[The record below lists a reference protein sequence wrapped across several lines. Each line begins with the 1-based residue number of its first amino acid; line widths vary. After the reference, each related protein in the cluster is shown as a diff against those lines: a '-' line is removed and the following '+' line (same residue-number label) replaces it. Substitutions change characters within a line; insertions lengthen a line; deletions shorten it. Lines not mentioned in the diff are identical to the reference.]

1 MRAIYGVKY
10 NVVQEKNVNFA
21 LYNFL
26 NYKNMSADYKITNIY
41 DNLLSLSEEDIKNRY
56 ITPSIEAKGWTKNQT
71 RMEYTIKEK
80 LEFTDGKIIIKGRKA
95 KRGNRKS
102 ADYLLFHKNNYP
114 LAIVEAKD
122 ASKEVAHGIQ
132 QAIDYARIL
141 DVPFAYSS
149 NGMGFVEHDMKK
161 GTERHLSMAEFPT
174 PEELWNRY
182 KSNYDIT
189 ENIEEI
195 IKQPYFYRE
204 GINRPRYY
212 QRIAINRTIEA
223 VAKGQRR
230 IMLVMATG
238 TGKTC
243 TAFQIIHRLYESKA
257 VKKILYLADRN
268 ILIDQTILNDFA
280 PFNEKGILTKV
291 KAKNLESQYDI
302 YMSLYHQLSGDEDEE
317 AFRQFKPEF
326 FDLIVVDECHRGS
339 AKENSRWRKILDYF
353 SGAIHIGMT
362 ATPKETEDVSNSHY
376 FGEPVYTY
384 SLKQGID
391 DGFLAPYRVLR
402 FGIDKDLEGY
412 IPEEGKIDVNGQLI
426 EHRVYTSKDFDRKL
440 IIDKR
445 TETVAKR
452 ITEYLKQTDRFSKTI
467 VFCVDEEHALRMREA
482 LINENQDLV
491 AQNDKYIMRITGS
504 DDLGKQQLENFIDNN
519 CRYPTIVTTSKLLS
533 TGVDCKMVK
542 LIVLESNIN
551 SMTEFKQIIGRGT
564 RLVWDR
570 DKRFFTIMDFRK
582 ATLLFSDPEFDGPAT
597 STYEGDGEKPVP
609 PAIDDEKEDREEF
622 SDDPDKVEEPEMK
635 YRVSDVSA
643 KIISTTEL
651 IYGPN
656 GKLIANHSE
665 NFKNLINEKFET
677 EEAFRNAWLTGDRA
691 GIMSEFEENGV
702 DFNRF
707 KSQIGNDVDVFD
719 IIMMIGF
726 NKDARLKAERIE
738 GVKESSIYT
747 ELNDTQKLIVDE
759 LLSIYLQN
767 DCIAIEKMN
776 VLDTPNFAEM
786 GGLIPCARIM
796 GGKPK
801 YLNFIKELIGKIYE
815 E

>member
-1 MRAIYGVKY
+1 MP
-10 NVVQEKNVNFA
+10 
-21 LYNFL
+21 
-26 NYKNMSADYKITNIY
+26 ADYEVTNVY
-41 DNLLSLSEEDIKNRY
+41 DGSLLSLSEEDIKNRY
-56 ITPSIEAKGWTKNQT
+56 ITPSIESSGWTKNQT
-71 RMEYTIKEK
+71 RMEFTIMEK
-80 LEFTDGKIIIKGRKA
+80 TEFTDGKIIIKGRKA

-122 ASKEVAHGIQ
+122 ASKDVAHGIQ

-161 GTERHLSMAEFPT
+161 GTERRLSMSEFPT
-174 PEELWNRY
+174 PEQLWDRY
-182 KSNYDIT
+182 KGNYEIT
-189 ENIEEI
+189 EEVEEI

-212 QRIAINRTIEA
+212 QRIAINRTVEA
-223 VAKGQRR
+223 VAKGQNR

-243 TAFQIIHRLYESKA
+243 TAFQIIHRLYESKK
-257 VKKILYLADRN
+257 VKKVLYLADRN

-302 YMSLYHQLSGDEDEE
+302 YMSLYHQLSGDDDEE
-317 AFRQFKPEF
+317 TFRQFKPEF

-339 AKENSRWRKILDYF
+339 AKENSRWRKILNYF
-353 SGAIHIGMT
+353 NSAIHIGMT
-362 ATPKETEDVSNSHY
+362 ATPKETEEVSNIDY

-412 IPEEGKIDVNGQLI
+412 IPEEGKIDDNGQVI

-504 DDLGKQQLENFIDNN
+504 DELGKQQLENFIDNN
-519 CRYPTIVTTSKLLS
+519 CRYPTVVTTSKLLS

-597 STYEGDGEKPVP
+597 STYNGDGEKPVP
-609 PAIDDEKEDREEF
+609 PEIGNEDDEETGTGGVEGD
-622 SDDPDKVEEPEMK
+622 EEPETK

-643 KIISTTEL
+643 EIISTTEL

-656 GKLIANHSE
+656 GELIANHSE
-665 NFKNLINEKFET
+665 NFKNLILEKYAT
-677 EEAFRNAWLTGDRA
+677 EDDFRNAWLNSDRNT
-691 GIMSEFEENGV
+691 IINDFDENGV

-707 KSQIGNDVDVFD
+707 KSQIGNDVDIFD

-726 NKDARLKAERIE
+726 NKDARLKAERVE
-738 GVKESSIYT
+738 CVKESSIYT
-747 ELNDTQKLIVDE
+747 SLNDKQKLIVDE
-759 LLSIYLQN
+759 LLAIYIQN
-767 DCIAIEKMN
+767 DCVAIEKI
-776 VLDTPNFAEM
+776 DTLNLPNFANM

-801 YLNFIKELIGKIYE
+801 YLNFITELINKIYE
-815 E
+815 D

>member
-1 MRAIYGVKY
+1 MP
-10 NVVQEKNVNFA
+10 
-21 LYNFL
+21 
-26 NYKNMSADYKITNIY
+26 ADYEVTNVY
-41 DNLLSLSEEDIKNRY
+41 DGSLLSLSEEDIKNRY
-56 ITPSIEAKGWTKNQT
+56 ITPSIESSGWTKNQT
-71 RMEYTIKEK
+71 RMEFTIMEK
-80 LEFTDGKIIIKGRKA
+80 TEFTDGKIIIKGRKA

-122 ASKEVAHGIQ
+122 ASKDVAHGIQ

-161 GTERHLSMAEFPT
+161 GTERRLSMSEFPT
-174 PEELWNRY
+174 PEQLWDRY
-182 KSNYDIT
+182 KGNYEIT
-189 ENIEEI
+189 EEVEEI

-212 QRIAINRTIEA
+212 QRIAINRTVEA
-223 VAKGQRR
+223 VAKGQNR

-243 TAFQIIHRLYESKA
+243 TAFQIIHRLYESKK
-257 VKKILYLADRN
+257 VKKVLYLADRN

-302 YMSLYHQLSGDEDEE
+302 YMSLYHQLSGDDDEE
-317 AFRQFKPEF
+317 TFRQFKPEF

-339 AKENSRWRKILDYF
+339 AKENSRWRKILNYF
-353 SGAIHIGMT
+353 NSAIHIGMT
-362 ATPKETEDVSNSHY
+362 ATPKETEEVSNIDY

-412 IPEEGKIDVNGQLI
+412 IPEEGKIDDNGQVI

-504 DDLGKQQLENFIDNN
+504 DELGKQQLENFIDNN
-519 CRYPTIVTTSKLLS
+519 CRYPTVVTTSKLLS

-597 STYEGDGEKPVP
+597 STYNGDGEKPVP
-609 PAIDDEKEDREEF
+609 PEIGNEDDEETGTGGVEGD
-622 SDDPDKVEEPEMK
+622 EEPETK

-643 KIISTTEL
+643 EIISTTEL

-665 NFKNLINEKFET
+665 NFKNLILVKYAT
-677 EEAFRNAWLTGDRA
+677 EDDFRNAWLNSDRNT
-691 GIMSEFEENGV
+691 IINDFDENGV

-707 KSQIGNDVDVFD
+707 KSQIGNDVDIFD

-726 NKDARLKAERIE
+726 NKDARLKAERVE
-738 GVKESSIYT
+738 CVKESSIYT
-747 ELNDTQKLIVDE
+747 SLNDKQKLIVDE
-759 LLSIYLQN
+759 LLAIYIQN
-767 DCIAIEKMN
+767 DCVAIEKI
-776 VLDTPNFAEM
+776 DTLNLPNFANM

-801 YLNFIKELIGKIYE
+801 YLNFITELINKIYE
-815 E
+815 D

>member
-1 MRAIYGVKY
+1 
-10 NVVQEKNVNFA
+10 
-21 LYNFL
+21 
-26 NYKNMSADYKITNIY
+26 MSADYKITNIY

-452 ITEYLKQTDRFSKTI
+452 ITEYLKLTDRFSKTI

-491 AQNDKYIMRITGS
+491 SQNDKYIMRITGS

-564 RLVWDR
+564 RLVWER

-622 SDDPDKVEEPEMK
+622 SDAPDKVEEPEMK

-643 KIISTTEL
+643 EIISTTEL

-665 NFKNLINEKFET
+665 NFNNLINEAFVS
-677 EEAFRNAWLTGDRA
+677 EEAFKNAWLNSDRTE
-691 GIMSEFEENGV
+691 IMSKFEENGV

-707 KSQIGNDVDVFD
+707 KAQIGNDIDVFD

-776 VLDTPNFAEM
+776 VLDTPNFANM
-786 GGLIPCARIM
+786 GGLIPCVRTM
-796 GGKPK
+796 GGRSK

>member
-1 MRAIYGVKY
+1 MT
-10 NVVQEKNVNFA
+10 
-21 LYNFL
+21 L
-26 NYKNMSADYKITNIY
+26 NYGITNIY
-41 DNLLSLSEEDIKNRY
+41 DPDLFSLSEEDIKNRY
-56 ITPSIEAKGWTKNQT
+56 ITPSIESKGWTKDQT
-71 RMEYTIKEK
+71 RMEYTIKQK
-80 LEFTDGKIIIKGRKA
+80 NDFTDGKIIIKGRKA

-102 ADYLLFHKNNYP
+102 ADYLLFYKNNYP
-114 LAIVEAKD
+114 LAIIEAKD
-122 ASKEVAHGIQ
+122 ATKDVAHGIQ
-132 QAIDYARIL
+132 QAIDYASIL

-149 NGMGFVEHDMKK
+149 NGRGFVEHDMKN
-161 GTERHLSMAEFPT
+161 GTERSLSMSEFPS
-174 PEELWNRY
+174 PEELWTRY
-182 KSNYDIT
+182 KGNNEIT
-189 ENIEEI
+189 DSVEEI
-195 IKQPYFYRE
+195 IKQPYFYKE
-204 GINRPRYY
+204 GIHQPRYY
-212 QRIAINRTIEA
+212 QRIAINRTVEA
-223 VAKGQRR
+223 VAKGQQR
-230 IMLVMATG
+230 ILLVMATG

-243 TAFQIIHRLYESKA
+243 TAFQIIHRLYESKK
-257 VKKILYLADRN
+257 VKKVLYLADRN

-302 YMSLYHQLSGDEDEE
+302 YMSLYHQLSGDDDEE

-353 SGAIHIGMT
+353 SSAIHIGMT
-362 ATPKETEDVSNSHY
+362 ATPKETEDVSNSYY

-412 IPEEGKIDVNGQLI
+412 IPEEGKVDVNGQVI

-482 LINENQDLV
+482 LINENHDLV

-542 LIVLESNIN
+542 LIVLESNIQ

-564 RLVWDR
+564 RLVWDK

-582 ATLLFSDPEFDGPAT
+582 ATLLFSDPDFDGPAT
-597 STYEGDGEKPVP
+597 STYDVDGEKPVP
-609 PAIDDEKEDREEF
+609 VGLGDEEVKEIDD
-622 SDDPDKVEEPEMK
+622 SPMGDDDIAQEPETK
-635 YRVSDVSA
+635 YRVNDVTA
-643 KIISTTEL
+643 EIISTTEL

-665 NFKNLINEKFET
+665 NFKSLILEKFAT
-677 EEAFRNAWLTGDRA
+677 EDEFKNAWLTSTNRA
-691 GIMSEFEENGV
+691 GIVSEFEENGV

-707 KSQIGNDVDVFD
+707 KSQIGNDVDLYDLILMV
-719 IIMMIGF
+719 GF
-726 NKDARLKAERIE
+726 NRDARLKAERVE
-738 GVKESSIYT
+738 GVKESAFYASF
-747 ELNDTQKLIVDE
+747 NDQQCKIIDE
-759 LLSIYLQN
+759 LLSMFIN
-767 DCIAIEKMN
+767 SDCMAIEKIDALN
-776 VLDTPNFAEM
+776 LPNFANM
-786 GGLIPCARIM
+786 GGLIPCVRIM

-801 YLNFIKELIGKIYE
+801 YLKFIDELISKIYE
-815 E
+815 D

>member
-1 MRAIYGVKY
+1 MSTDYG
-10 NVVQEKNVNFA
+10 
-21 LYNFL
+21 
-26 NYKNMSADYKITNIY
+26 ITNIY
-41 DNLLSLSEEDIKNRY
+41 DANLFSLSEEDIKNRY

-80 LEFTDGKIIIKGRKA
+80 IEFTDGKIIIKGRKA

-122 ASKEVAHGIQ
+122 ATKEVAHGIQ

-149 NGMGFVEHDMKK
+149 NGLGFVEHDMKK
-161 GTERHLSMAEFPT
+161 GTERQLSMAEFPT

-182 KSNYDIT
+182 KGNYEIT
-189 ENIEEI
+189 ESVEEI

-212 QRIAINRTIEA
+212 QRIAINRTVEA

-353 SGAIHIGMT
+353 SDAIHIGMT

-412 IPEEGKIDVNGQLI
+412 IPEEGKVDVNGQII

-504 DDLGKQQLENFIDNN
+504 DELGKQQLENFIDNN

-597 STYEGDGEKPVP
+597 STYEGDGEKPIP
-609 PAIDDEKEDREEF
+609 PAIDDKEDR
-622 SDDPDKVEEPEMK
+622 DDLPDDTDKVEEPETK

-643 KIISTTEL
+643 EIISTTEL

-665 NFKNLINEKFET
+665 NFKNLILEKYDG
-677 EEAFRNAWLTGDRA
+677 EEEFRNAWLNGNRA
-691 GIMSEFEENGV
+691 EIMSEFEENGV

-707 KSQIGNDVDVFD
+707 KLQIGSDVDVFD
-719 IIMMIGF
+719 IIMMIGY

-738 GVKESSIYT
+738 GVKESAIYT
-747 ELNDTQKLIVDE
+747 CLNEKQKQIADE
-759 LLSIYLQN
+759 LLAIYLQN
-767 DCIAIEKMN
+767 DCIAIEKIDALN
-776 VLDTPNFAEM
+776 LPNFAEM

>member
-1 MRAIYGVKY
+1 
-10 NVVQEKNVNFA
+10 
-21 LYNFL
+21 
-26 NYKNMSADYKITNIY
+26 MSADYKITNIY

>member
-1 MRAIYGVKY
+1 MPT
-10 NVVQEKNVNFA
+10 
-21 LYNFL
+21 
-26 NYKNMSADYKITNIY
+26 DYEITTVY
-41 DNLLSLSEEDIKNRY
+41 DDNLFSLSEEDIKNRY
-56 ITPSIEAKGWTKNQT
+56 ITPAIEARGWTKNQT

-80 LEFTDGKIIIKGRKA
+80 TEFTDGKIIIKGRKA

-102 ADYLLFHKNNYP
+102 ADYLLFHRNNYP

-122 ASKEVAHGIQ
+122 ATKEVAHGIQ

-149 NGMGFVEHDMKK
+149 NGLGFVEHDMKK
-161 GTERHLSMAEFPT
+161 GTERQLSMSEFPT
-174 PEELWNRY
+174 PEELWKRY
-182 KSNYDIT
+182 KGDYDI
-189 ENIEEI
+189 NQSVEEI
-195 IKQPYFYRE
+195 IQQPYFYRE
-204 GINRPRYY
+204 GINKPRYY
-212 QRIAINRTIEA
+212 QRIAINRTVEA
-223 VAKGQRR
+223 VARGQQR
-230 IMLVMATG
+230 ILLVMATG

-243 TAFQIIHRLYESKA
+243 TAFQIIHRLYESKK
-257 VKKILYLADRN
+257 VKKVLYLADRN

-302 YMSLYHQLSGDEDEE
+302 YMSLYHQLSGDDDEE

-326 FDLIVVDECHRGS
+326 FDLVVVDECHRGS
-339 AKENSRWRKILDYF
+339 AKEDSRWRKILDYF

-362 ATPKETEDVSNSHY
+362 ATPKETKEVSNIDY

-412 IPEEGKIDVNGQLI
+412 IPEVGKVDVNGQII

-504 DDLGKQQLENFIDNN
+504 DELGKQQLENFIDNN
-519 CRYPTIVTTSKLLS
+519 CRYPTVVTTSKLLS

-609 PAIDDEKEDREEF
+609 PAVGEDDEKDTF
-622 SDDPDKVEEPEMK
+622 PGDDKVEEPEIK
-635 YRVSDVSA
+635 YRVNDVNA
-643 KIISTTEL
+643 EIISTTEL

-665 NFKNLINEKFET
+665 NFKNLILEKFEK
-677 EEAFRNAWLTGDRA
+677 EEDFKNAWFNGNRA
-691 GIMSEFEENGV
+691 EIMSEFEENGV

-707 KSQIGNDVDVFD
+707 KSQIGNDVDVYD

-726 NKDARLKAERIE
+726 NKDARLKAERVE
-738 GVKESSIYT
+738 CVKESSIYT
-747 ELNDTQKLIVDE
+747 TLNDKQRLIVDE
-759 LLSIYLQN
+759 LLTIYVQN
-767 DCIAIEKMN
+767 DCIAIEKI
-776 VLDTPNFAEM
+776 DTLNLPNFANM
-786 GGLIPCARIM
+786 GGLIPCAKIM

-801 YLNFIKELIGKIYE
+801 YLSFITELINKIYE
-815 E
+815 D

>member
-1 MRAIYGVKY
+1 MPM
-10 NVVQEKNVNFA
+10 
-21 LYNFL
+21 
-26 NYKNMSADYKITNIY
+26 NYEITSVY
-41 DNLLSLSEEDIKNRY
+41 DDNLFSLSEEDIKNRY

-80 LEFTDGKIIIKGRKA
+80 IEFTDGKIIIKGRKA

-122 ASKEVAHGIQ
+122 ATKEVAHGIQ

-149 NGMGFVEHDMKK
+149 NGMGFVEHDMKN
-161 GTERHLSMAEFPT
+161 GTERQLSMSEFPT
-174 PEELWNRY
+174 PEELWERY
-182 KSNYDIT
+182 KGDYDI
-189 ENIEEI
+189 NQSVEEAI
-195 IKQPYFYRE
+195 QQPYFYRE
-204 GINRPRYY
+204 GINKPRYY
-212 QRIAINRTIEA
+212 QRIAINRTVEA
-223 VAKGQRR
+223 VARGQQR

-243 TAFQIIHRLYESKA
+243 TAFQIIHRLYESKK
-257 VKKILYLADRN
+257 VKKVLYLADRN

-412 IPEEGKIDVNGQLI
+412 IPEEGKVDVNGQII

-609 PAIDDEKEDREEF
+609 PAVDDDKEDREEF
-622 SDDPDKVEEPEMK
+622 SDNPDKVEEPEMK
-635 YRVSDVSA
+635 YRVNDVSA

-677 EEAFRNAWLTGDRA
+677 EEAFRNAWLTGDRT

-726 NKDARLKAERIE
+726 DKDARLKAERIE
-738 GVKESSIYT
+738 GVKESLIYT
-747 ELNDTQKLIVDE
+747 DLNDKQKQIADE
-759 LLSIYLQN
+759 LLAIYLQN
-767 DCIAIEKMN
+767 DCIAIEKIDALN
-776 VLDTPNFAEM
+776 LPNFTEM
-786 GGLIPCARIM
+786 GGLIPCARAM

-815 E
+815 D

>member
-1 MRAIYGVKY
+1 MKD
-10 NVVQEKNVNFA
+10 K
-21 LYNFL
+21 
-26 NYKNMSADYKITNIY
+26 KH
-41 DNLLSLSEEDIKNRY
+41 LSEEDIKLRY
-56 ITPSIEAKGWTKNQT
+56 ITPAIESSGWTKNQT
-71 RMEYTIKEK
+71 RMEYTIREK
-80 LEFTDGKIIIKGRKA
+80 TEFTDGKIIIKGRKA

-102 ADYLLFHKNNYP
+102 ADYLLFYKNNYP

-122 ASKEVAHGIQ
+122 ATKDVAHGIQ

-149 NGMGFVEHDMKK
+149 NGMGFVEHDMKN
-161 GTERHLSMAEFPT
+161 GTERQLSMSEFPT
-174 PEELWNRY
+174 PEELWERY
-182 KSNYDIT
+182 KGDYDINQSV
-189 ENIEEI
+189 EAVIQ
-195 IKQPYFYRE
+195 QPYFYRE
-204 GINRPRYY
+204 GINKPRYY
-212 QRIAINRTIEA
+212 QRIAINRTVEA
-223 VAKGQRR
+223 VARGQQR

-243 TAFQIIHRLYESKA
+243 TAFQIIHRLYESKK
-257 VKKILYLADRN
+257 VKKVLYLADRN

-280 PFNEKGILTKV
+280 SFNEKGILTKV
-291 KAKNLESQYDI
+291 RAKNLESQYDI

-353 SGAIHIGMT
+353 KDAIHIGMT

-412 IPEEGKIDVNGQLI
+412 IPEEGKVDVNGQII

-609 PAIDDEKEDREEF
+609 PAVDEDDEKDTF
-622 SDDPDKVEEPEMK
+622 PGDDMDEEPEVK
-635 YRVSDVSA
+635 YRVNDVNA
-643 KIISTTEL
+643 EIISTTEL

-665 NFKNLINEKFET
+665 NFKNLILEKYAT
-677 EEAFRNAWLTGDRA
+677 EGEFKNAWLNSDRNT
-691 GIMSEFEENGV
+691 IINDFDENGV

-726 NKDARLKAERIE
+726 NKDARLKAERVE
-738 GVKESSIYT
+738 GVKESLIYT
-747 ELNDTQKLIVDE
+747 SLNDKQKQIANE
-759 LLSIYLQN
+759 LLAIYLQN
-767 DCIAIEKMN
+767 DCIAIEKIDALN
-776 VLDTPNFAEM
+776 LPNFAEM
-786 GGLIPCARIM
+786 GGLIPCARAM

-815 E
+815 D

>member
-1 MRAIYGVKY
+1 MTT
-10 NVVQEKNVNFA
+10 
-21 LYNFL
+21 
-26 NYKNMSADYKITNIY
+26 DYEITNMY
-41 DNLLSLSEEDIKNRY
+41 DDNLFSLSEEDIKNRY
-56 ITPSIEAKGWTKNQT
+56 ITPSLESSGWTKNQT
-71 RMEYTIKEK
+71 RMEFTIKEK
-80 LEFTDGKIIIKGRKA
+80 TEFTDGKIIIKGRKA

-122 ASKEVAHGIQ
+122 ATKEVAHGIQ

-161 GTERHLSMAEFPT
+161 GTERHLSMSEFPT

-182 KSNYDIT
+182 KGNYEIT
-189 ENIEEI
+189 AEVEEI

-212 QRIAINRTIEA
+212 QRIAINRTVEA
-223 VAKGQRR
+223 VAKGQQR

-243 TAFQIIHRLYESKA
+243 TAFQIIHRLYESKK
-257 VKKILYLADRN
+257 VKKVLYLADRN

-302 YMSLYHQLSGDEDEE
+302 YMSLYHQLSGDDDDE

-412 IPEEGKIDVNGQLI
+412 IPEEGKIDDNGQVI

-504 DDLGKQQLENFIDNN
+504 DELGKQQLENFIDNN

-597 STYEGDGEKPVP
+597 STYNGDGEKPVP
-609 PAIDDEKEDREEF
+609 PEIGNEDDEETGTGGVEG
-622 SDDPDKVEEPEMK
+622 VEEHEIK

-643 KIISTTEL
+643 EIISTTEL

-665 NFKNLINEKFET
+665 NFKNLILEKYAT
-677 EEAFRNAWLTGDRA
+677 EDEFRNAWLNSDRNT
-691 GIMSEFEENGV
+691 IINDFDENGV

-707 KSQIGNDVDVFD
+707 KSQIGNDVDIFD

-726 NKDARLKAERIE
+726 NKDARLKAERVE
-738 GVKESSIYT
+738 GVKESPIYT
-747 ELNDTQKLIVDE
+747 SLNEKQKLIVDE
-759 LLSIYLQN
+759 LLAIYIQN
-767 DCIAIEKMN
+767 DCVAIEKI
-776 VLDTPNFAEM
+776 DTLNLPNFANM

-801 YLNFIKELIGKIYE
+801 YLNFITELINKIYE
-815 E
+815 D

>member
-1 MRAIYGVKY
+1 
-10 NVVQEKNVNFA
+10 
-21 LYNFL
+21 
-26 NYKNMSADYKITNIY
+26 MSAEYQVTNVF
-41 DNLLSLSEEDIKNRY
+41 DGSMLGLSEEDIKNRY
-56 ITPSIEAKGWTKNQT
+56 ITPSLESSGWTKNQT
-71 RMEYTIKEK
+71 RMEFTIKEK
-80 LEFTDGKIIIKGRKA
+80 TEFTDGKIIIKGRKA

-122 ASKEVAHGIQ
+122 ASKDVAHGIQ

-161 GTERHLSMAEFPT
+161 GTERRLSMSEFPT
-174 PEELWNRY
+174 PEQLWNRY
-182 KSNYDIT
+182 KGNYEIT
-189 ENIEEI
+189 EEVEEI

-212 QRIAINRTIEA
+212 QRIAINRTVEA
-223 VAKGQRR
+223 VAKGQNR

-243 TAFQIIHRLYESKA
+243 TAFQIIHRLYESKK
-257 VKKILYLADRN
+257 VKKVLYLADRN

-302 YMSLYHQLSGDEDEE
+302 YMSLYHQLSGDDDEE

-339 AKENSRWRKILDYF
+339 AKENSRWRKILNYF
-353 SGAIHIGMT
+353 NSAIHIGMT
-362 ATPKETEDVSNSHY
+362 ATPKETEEVSNIDY

-402 FGIDKDLEGY
+402 FGIDKDLDGY
-412 IPEEGKIDVNGQLI
+412 TPEEGKVDVNGQII

-519 CRYPTIVTTSKLLS
+519 CRYPTVVTTSKLLS

-582 ATLLFSDPEFDGPAT
+582 ATQLFSDPEFDGPAT

-609 PAIDDEKEDREEF
+609 PAVDVDKEDW
-622 SDDPDKVEEPEMK
+622 DDLPDDSDKVEEPETK
-635 YRVSDVSA
+635 YRVNDVSA
-643 KIISTTEL
+643 EIVLTTEL

-665 NFKNLINEKFET
+665 NFKTLILEKYAT
-677 EEAFRNAWLTGDRA
+677 EDDFRNAWLNRNIIIND
-691 GIMSEFEENGV
+691 FDENGV

-707 KSQIGNDVDVFD
+707 KSQIGNDVDIFD

-726 NKDARLKAERIE
+726 NKDARLKAERVE
-738 GVKESSIYT
+738 CVKESSIYT
-747 ELNDTQKLIVDE
+747 GLNDKQKLIVDE
-759 LLSIYLQN
+759 LLAIYIQN
-767 DCIAIEKMN
+767 DCVAIEKI
-776 VLDTPNFAEM
+776 DTLNLPNFATM

-801 YLNFIKELIGKIYE
+801 YLNFITELINKIYE
-815 E
+815 D

>member
-1 MRAIYGVKY
+1 MP
-10 NVVQEKNVNFA
+10 
-21 LYNFL
+21 
-26 NYKNMSADYKITNIY
+26 ADYEVTNVY
-41 DNLLSLSEEDIKNRY
+41 DGSLLSLSEEDIKNRY
-56 ITPSIEAKGWTKNQT
+56 ITPSIESSGWTKNQT
-71 RMEYTIKEK
+71 RMEFTIMEK
-80 LEFTDGKIIIKGRKA
+80 TEFTDGKIIIKGRKA

-122 ASKEVAHGIQ
+122 ASKDVAHGIQ

-149 NGMGFVEHDMKK
+149 NGMGFVEHDMKN
-161 GTERHLSMAEFPT
+161 GTERRLSMSEFPK

-182 KSNYDIT
+182 KGNYEIT
-189 ENIEEI
+189 EEVEEI

-212 QRIAINRTIEA
+212 QRIAINRTVEA
-223 VAKGQRR
+223 VARGQQR

-243 TAFQIIHRLYESKA
+243 TAFQIIHRLYESKK
-257 VKKILYLADRN
+257 VKKVLYLADRN

-302 YMSLYHQLSGDEDEE
+302 YMSLYHQLSGDDDEE

-339 AKENSRWRKILDYF
+339 AKENSRWRKILNYF
-353 SGAIHIGMT
+353 NSAIHIGMT
-362 ATPKETEDVSNSHY
+362 ATPKETEEVSNIDY

-412 IPEEGKIDVNGQLI
+412 IPEEGKIDDNGQVI

-504 DDLGKQQLENFIDNN
+504 DELGKQQLENFIDNN
-519 CRYPTIVTTSKLLS
+519 CRYPTVVTTSKLLS

-597 STYEGDGEKPVP
+597 STYNGDGEKPVP
-609 PAIDDEKEDREEF
+609 PEIGNEDEEEAGTGGDEGED
-622 SDDPDKVEEPEMK
+622 EPERK

-643 KIISTTEL
+643 EIISTTEL

-665 NFKNLINEKFET
+665 NFKNLILEKYAT
-677 EEAFRNAWLTGDRA
+677 EDDFRNAWLNSDRNT
-691 GIMSEFEENGV
+691 IINDFDENGV

-707 KSQIGNDVDVFD
+707 KSQIGNDVDIFD

-726 NKDARLKAERIE
+726 NKDARLKAERVE
-738 GVKESSIYT
+738 GVKESPIYT
-747 ELNDTQKLIVDE
+747 SLNDKQKLIVDE
-759 LLSIYLQN
+759 LLAIYIQN
-767 DCIAIEKMN
+767 DCVAIEKI
-776 VLDTPNFAEM
+776 DTLNLPNFANM

-801 YLNFIKELIGKIYE
+801 YLNFITELINKIYE
-815 E
+815 D

>member
-1 MRAIYGVKY
+1 MATDYG
-10 NVVQEKNVNFA
+10 
-21 LYNFL
+21 
-26 NYKNMSADYKITNIY
+26 ITNIY
-41 DNLLSLSEEDIKNRY
+41 DVNLLNLSEEDIKNRY
-56 ITPSIEAKGWTKNQT
+56 ITPAIEAKGWTKNQT

-80 LEFTDGKIIIKGRKA
+80 IDFTDGKIVIKGRKA

-102 ADYLLFHKNNYP
+102 ADYLLFHRNNYP

-122 ASKEVAHGIQ
+122 ATKEVAHGIQ

-149 NGMGFVEHDMKK
+149 NGVGFVEHDMKR
-161 GTERHLSMAEFPT
+161 GTERQLSMSDFPT
-174 PEELWNRY
+174 PEELWERY
-182 KSNYDIT
+182 KGNYDIT
-189 ENIEEI
+189 ESVEEI

-212 QRIAINRTIEA
+212 QRIAINRTVEA
-223 VAKGQRR
+223 VARGQQR

-243 TAFQIIHRLYESKA
+243 TAFQIIHRLYESKR
-257 VKKILYLADRN
+257 VKKVLYLADRN
-268 ILIDQTILNDFA
+268 ILIDQTILNDFS

-302 YMSLYHQLSGDEDEE
+302 YMSLYHQLSGDDDEE

-353 SGAIHIGMT
+353 SGAIHIGLT

-412 IPEEGKIDVNGQLI
+412 IPEDGKIDVNGQVI

-452 ITEYLKQTDRFSKTI
+452 ITEYLKQTDRYSKTI

-564 RLVWDR
+564 RLVWDK

-597 STYEGDGEKPVP
+597 STFDGDGEKPIP
-609 PAIDDEKEDREEF
+609 PELDDDEECDISPIEEDNIVR
-622 SDDPDKVEEPEMK
+622 EPEVK
-635 YRVSDVSA
+635 YRVNDVNA
-643 KIISTTEL
+643 QIISTTEL

-665 NFKNLINEKFET
+665 NFKNLINEQFAT
-677 EEAFRNAWLTGDRA
+677 EEDFRNAWLSGNRTE
-691 GIMSEFEENGV
+691 IINSFEENGV

-707 KSQIGNDVDVFD
+707 KDQIGSDVDIFD

-726 NKDARLKAERIE
+726 DRDARLKAERIE
-738 GVKESSIYT
+738 SVKNSPVYT
-747 ELNDTQKLIVDE
+747 LLNDKQREIADE
-759 LLSIYLQN
+759 LLSIFLQS
-767 DCIAIEKMN
+767 DCVAIEKIDALN
-776 VLDTPNFAEM
+776 LPNFANM

-801 YLNFIKELIGKIYE
+801 YLKFINELITQIYE

>member
-1 MRAIYGVKY
+1 MMVTMPTNYG
-10 NVVQEKNVNFA
+10 
-21 LYNFL
+21 
-26 NYKNMSADYKITNIY
+26 ITTVY
-41 DNLLSLSEEDIKNRY
+41 DPDLMSLSEEDIKNRY
-56 ITPSIEAKGWTKNQT
+56 ITPAIESKGWTKNQT

-80 LEFTDGKIIIKGRKA
+80 TPFTDGKIIIKGRKA

-122 ASKEVAHGIQ
+122 ATKEVAHGIQ

-149 NGMGFVEHDMKK
+149 NGLGFVEHDMKR

-174 PEELWNRY
+174 PEELWERY
-182 KSNYDIT
+182 KGDYDVT
-189 ENIEEI
+189 PEVEEVI
-195 IKQPYFYRE
+195 RQPYFYRE
-204 GINRPRYY
+204 GINQPRYY
-212 QRIAINRTIEA
+212 QRIAINRTVEA
-223 VAKGQRR
+223 VARGQQR
-230 IMLVMATG
+230 ILLVMATG

-243 TAFQIIHRLYESKA
+243 TAFQIIHRLYASKK
-257 VKKILYLADRN
+257 VKKVLYLADRN

-291 KAKNLESQYDI
+291 KAKNLESQFDI
-302 YMSLYHQLSGDEDEE
+302 YMSLYHQLSGDDDEE

-326 FDLIVVDECHRGS
+326 FDLVVVDECHRGS

-353 SGAIHIGMT
+353 NSAIHIGMT

-412 IPEEGKIDVNGQLI
+412 IPEYGKVDVNGQVI
-426 EHRVYTSKDFDRKL
+426 EHKVYTSKDFDRKL

-445 TETVAKR
+445 TETVARR
-452 ITEYLKQTDRFSKTI
+452 ITEYLRQTDRFSKTI

-482 LINENQDLV
+482 LIRENEDLV

-597 STYEGDGEKPVP
+597 STYDGDGEKPISPTDDIIVDTVDP
-609 PAIDDEKEDREEF
+609 GDDTDTPDDEPEVDR
-622 SDDPDKVEEPEMK
+622 K
-635 YRVSDVSA
+635 YRVDDVDA
-643 KIISTTEL
+643 TIISTTEL
-651 IYGPN
+651 IYGPD
-656 GKLIANHSE
+656 GKLVANHSE
-665 NFKNLINEKFET
+665 NFKNLILDKYAT
-677 EEAFRNAWLTGDRA
+677 IEEFKTSWLESNRDE
-691 GIMSEFEENGV
+691 IIKEFEENGV

-707 KSQIGNDVDVFD
+707 KAQIGSDVDVFD
-719 IIMMIGF
+719 IIIMVGYGV
-726 NKDARLKAERIE
+726 DARLKAERVE
-738 GVKESSIYT
+738 NVKESTLYTALNQQQKNVVDKLLDIY
-747 ELNDTQKLIVDE
+747 V
-759 LLSIYLQN
+759 QN
-767 DCIAIEKMN
+767 DCIAIETI
-776 VLDTPNFAEM
+776 DTLNLPNFGEL

-796 GGKPK
+796 GGKSK
-801 YLNFIKELIGKIYE
+801 YLQFIRELINKIYE

>member
-1 MRAIYGVKY
+1 
-10 NVVQEKNVNFA
+10 
-21 LYNFL
+21 
-26 NYKNMSADYKITNIY
+26 MSAEYQVTNVFDDSIF
-41 DNLLSLSEEDIKNRY
+41 SLSEEDIKNRY
-56 ITPSIEAKGWTKNQT
+56 ITPALELSGWTKNQT
-71 RMEYTIKEK
+71 RMEFTIKEK
-80 LEFTDGKIIIKGRKA
+80 TEFTDGKIIIKGRKA

-122 ASKEVAHGIQ
+122 ATKDVAHGTQ

-161 GTERHLSMAEFPT
+161 GTERHLSMSEFPT

-182 KSNYDIT
+182 KGNYEIT
-189 ENIEEI
+189 EDVERI

-212 QRIAINRTIEA
+212 QRIAINRTVEA
-223 VAKGQRR
+223 VAKGQHR

-243 TAFQIIHRLYESKA
+243 TAFQIIHRLYESKK
-257 VKKILYLADRN
+257 VKKVLYLADRN

-362 ATPKETEDVSNSHY
+362 ATPKETEDVSNSYY

-412 IPEEGKIDVNGQLI
+412 IPEVGKVDVNGQII

-609 PAIDDEKEDREEF
+609 PAVGEDDEKDTF
-622 SDDPDKVEEPEMK
+622 PGDDKVEEPEIK
-635 YRVSDVSA
+635 YRVNDVNA
-643 KIISTTEL
+643 EIISTTEL

-665 NFKNLINEKFET
+665 NFKNLILEKFEK
-677 EEAFRNAWLTGDRA
+677 EEDFKNAWFNGNRA
-691 GIMSEFEENGV
+691 EIMSEFEENGV

-707 KSQIGNDVDVFD
+707 KSQIGNDVDVYD

-726 NKDARLKAERIE
+726 NKDARLKAERVE
-738 GVKESSIYT
+738 CVKESSIYT
-747 ELNDTQKLIVDE
+747 TLNDKQKLIVDE
-759 LLSIYLQN
+759 LLAIYVQN
-767 DCIAIEKMN
+767 DCIAIEKI
-776 VLDTPNFAEM
+776 DTLNLPNFANM
-786 GGLIPCARIM
+786 GGLIPCAKIM

-801 YLNFIKELIGKIYE
+801 YLSFIKELINKIYE
-815 E
+815 D

>member
-1 MRAIYGVKY
+1 MINEDG
-10 NVVQEKNVNFA
+10 
-21 LYNFL
+21 
-26 NYKNMSADYKITNIY
+26 MTNINFNNIY
-41 DNLLSLSEEDIKNRY
+41 SLSEEDVKNRY
-56 ITPSIEAKGWTKNQT
+56 ITPALESSGWTKNQT
-71 RMEYTIKEK
+71 RMEYTIIEK
-80 LEFTDGKIIIKGRKA
+80 TEFTDGKIIIKGRKA

-122 ASKEVAHGIQ
+122 ATKEVAHGIQ

-149 NGMGFVEHDMKK
+149 NGLGFVEHDMKN
-161 GTERHLSMAEFPT
+161 GTERNFSMAEFPT

-182 KSNYDIT
+182 KGNYDIT
-189 ENIEEI
+189 ESVEEV

-212 QRIAINRTIEA
+212 QRIAINRTVEA
-223 VAKGQRR
+223 VARGQRR

-243 TAFQIIHRLYESKA
+243 TAFQIIHRLYESKK
-257 VKKILYLADRN
+257 VKKVLYLADRN

-353 SGAIHIGMT
+353 KDAIHIGMT

-412 IPEEGKIDVNGQLI
+412 IPEEGKIDVNGQVI

-445 TETVAKR
+445 TEIIAKR
-452 ITEYLKQTDRFSKTI
+452 ITEYLKQTDRLSKTI

-597 STYEGDGEKPVP
+597 STYEGDGEKPIP
-609 PAIDDEKEDREEF
+609 PEVGNDDEPEGNDYPIGDEEETF
-622 SDDPDKVEEPEMK
+622 TEQK

-643 KIISTTEL
+643 EIISTTEL

-665 NFKNLINEKFET
+665 NFKNLILEKFEI
-677 EEAFRNAWLTGDRA
+677 EEEFKNAWLNGNRSA
-691 GIMSEFEENGV
+691 IMSEFEENGV

-726 NKDARLKAERIE
+726 NKDARLKAERVE
-738 GVKESSIYT
+738 GVKESLIYT
-747 ELNDTQKLIVDE
+747 SLSDKQKQIADE
-759 LLSIYLQN
+759 LLAIYLQN
-767 DCIAIEKMN
+767 DCIAIEKIDALN
-776 VLDTPNFAEM
+776 LPNFAEM
-786 GGLIPCARIM
+786 GGLIPCARAM

-801 YLNFIKELIGKIYE
+801 YLDFIKELIGKIYE
-815 E
+815 D

>member
-1 MRAIYGVKY
+1 MPM
-10 NVVQEKNVNFA
+10 
-21 LYNFL
+21 
-26 NYKNMSADYKITNIY
+26 NYEITSVY
-41 DNLLSLSEEDIKNRY
+41 DDNLFSLSEEDIKNRY

-80 LEFTDGKIIIKGRKA
+80 IEFTDGKIIIKGRKA

-122 ASKEVAHGIQ
+122 ATKEVAHGIQ

-149 NGMGFVEHDMKK
+149 NGMGFVEHDMKN
-161 GTERHLSMAEFPT
+161 GTERQLSMSEFPT
-174 PEELWNRY
+174 PEELWERY
-182 KSNYDIT
+182 KGDYDINQSV
-189 ENIEEI
+189 EAVIQ
-195 IKQPYFYRE
+195 QPYFYRE
-204 GINRPRYY
+204 GINKPRYY
-212 QRIAINRTIEA
+212 QRIAINRTVEA
-223 VAKGQRR
+223 VARGQQR

-243 TAFQIIHRLYESKA
+243 TAFQIIHRLYESKK
-257 VKKILYLADRN
+257 VKKVLYLADRN

-353 SGAIHIGMT
+353 CGAIHIGMT

-412 IPEEGKIDVNGQLI
+412 IPEEGKVDVNGQII

-609 PAIDDEKEDREEF
+609 PAVDDDKEDREDF
-622 SDDPDKVEEPEMK
+622 SDDSDKVEEPEMK

-677 EEAFRNAWLTGDRA
+677 EEAFRNAWLNSDRA

-738 GVKESSIYT
+738 GVKESLIYT
-747 ELNDTQKLIVDE
+747 GLNDKQKQIADE
-759 LLSIYLQN
+759 LLAIYLQN
-767 DCIAIEKMN
+767 DCIAIEKIDALN
-776 VLDTPNFAEM
+776 LPNFAEM
-786 GGLIPCARIM
+786 GGLIPCARAM

-815 E
+815 D

>member
-1 MRAIYGVKY
+1 MPT
-10 NVVQEKNVNFA
+10 
-21 LYNFL
+21 
-26 NYKNMSADYKITNIY
+26 DYEITNVY
-41 DNLLSLSEEDIKNRY
+41 DDNLFSLSEEDIKNRY
-56 ITPSIEAKGWTKNQT
+56 ITPAIEARGWTKNQT

-80 LEFTDGKIIIKGRKA
+80 TEFTDGKIIIKGRKA

-102 ADYLLFHKNNYP
+102 ADYLLFHRNNYP

-122 ASKEVAHGIQ
+122 ATKEVAHGIQ

-149 NGMGFVEHDMKK
+149 NGLGFVEHDMKK
-161 GTERHLSMAEFPT
+161 GTERQLSMSEFPT
-174 PEELWNRY
+174 PEELWKRY
-182 KSNYDIT
+182 KGDYDI
-189 ENIEEI
+189 NQSVEEI
-195 IKQPYFYRE
+195 IQQPYFYRE
-204 GINRPRYY
+204 GINKPRYY
-212 QRIAINRTIEA
+212 QRIAINRTVEA
-223 VAKGQRR
+223 VARGQQR
-230 IMLVMATG
+230 ILLVMATG

-243 TAFQIIHRLYESKA
+243 TAFQIIHRLYESKK
-257 VKKILYLADRN
+257 VKKVLYLADRN

-302 YMSLYHQLSGDEDEE
+302 YMSLYHQLSGDDDEE

-326 FDLIVVDECHRGS
+326 FDLVVVDECHRGS
-339 AKENSRWRKILDYF
+339 AKEDSRWRKILDYF

-362 ATPKETEDVSNSHY
+362 ATPKETKEVSNIDY

-412 IPEEGKIDVNGQLI
+412 IPEVGKVDVNGQII

-609 PAIDDEKEDREEF
+609 PVIDEDDEKDTF
-622 SDDPDKVEEPEMK
+622 PGDDKVEEPEIK
-635 YRVSDVSA
+635 YRVNDVNA
-643 KIISTTEL
+643 EIISTTEL

-665 NFKNLINEKFET
+665 NFKNLILEKFEK
-677 EEAFRNAWLTGDRA
+677 EEDFKNAWLNGNRA
-691 GIMSEFEENGV
+691 EIMSEFEENGV

-707 KSQIGNDVDVFD
+707 KSQIGNDVDVYD

-726 NKDARLKAERIE
+726 NKDARLKAERVE

-747 ELNDTQKLIVDE
+747 TLNDKQKQIVDE
-759 LLSIYLQN
+759 LLAIYVQN
-767 DCIAIEKMN
+767 DCIAIEKI
-776 VLDTPNFAEM
+776 DTLNLPNFANM
-786 GGLIPCARIM
+786 GGLIPCAKRM

-801 YLNFIKELIGKIYE
+801 YLSFITELINKIYE
-815 E
+815 D

>member
-1 MRAIYGVKY
+1 
-10 NVVQEKNVNFA
+10 
-21 LYNFL
+21 
-26 NYKNMSADYKITNIY
+26 MSADYKITNIY

-491 AQNDKYIMRITGS
+491 SQNDKYIMRITGS

-564 RLVWDR
+564 RLVWER

-622 SDDPDKVEEPEMK
+622 SDAPDKVEEPEMK

-643 KIISTTEL
+643 EIISTTEL

-665 NFKNLINEKFET
+665 NFNNLINEAFVS
-677 EEAFRNAWLTGDRA
+677 EEAFKNAWLNSDRTE
-691 GIMSEFEENGV
+691 IMSKFEENGV

-707 KSQIGNDVDVFD
+707 KAQIGNDIDVFD

-776 VLDTPNFAEM
+776 VLDTPNFANM
-786 GGLIPCARIM
+786 GGLIPCVRTM
-796 GGKPK
+796 GGRSK